1 MDKVKRFMVGVSIHD
16 AQEYEDPYEDIMNAL
31 YNTGYDITFSIIE
44 IEETENA

>member
-1 MDKVKRFMVGVSIHD
+1 
-16 AQEYEDPYEDIMNAL
+16 MNAL